1 MLLDGVAD
9 LDGSTKTG
17 KHTGRGSNSGQ
28 AMVKLDYAV
37 NTTPMTSYVSTQPEG
52 FC

>member
-17 KHTGRGSNSGQ
+17 KHTGRG
-28 AMVKLDYAV
+28 VKLG
-37 NTTPMTSYVSTQPEG
+37 TSNG
-52 FC
+52 